1 MADVLAHD
9 RRELIAYHEAAHA
22 VVGHR
27 QGLTFSAIYVG
38 DAGGQ
43 VLFDR
48 QWSPEEV
55 VRDPALLDRYGL
67 MLLAA
72 AFAEQRHA
80 GRVVGVEEDIEILE
94 RMLDAA
100 RIRGTAPRLDL
111 WRRTEAQVAE
121 QWPAIA
127 ALAEELVHRA
137 GPPAD
142 VGEVLAAYPHL
153 GSVVR
158 ETTGARARTIVG
170 PLMTESA

>member
-1 MADVLAHD
+1 MADVLGRD

-72 AFAEQRHA
+72 AYAEQRHA
-80 GRVVGVEEDIEILE
+80 GRVVGVEQDIEILE

-100 RIRGTAPRLDL
+100 RARGTAARPDL
-111 WRRTEAQVAE
+111 WRRTETQVAE

-127 ALAEELVHRA
+127 ALADELVHRSRQ
-137 GPPAD
+137 PTN
-142 VGEVLAAYPHL
+142 VGEILAEYPHL
-153 GSVVR
+153 GRAVR
-158 ETTGARARTIVG
+158 ETTGARARKVVG
-170 PLMTESA
+170 AVMIEST